1 MRKLALLIGAVG
13 LAVGPASVSS
23 WASSPFGNYA
33 YVDPESGTDS
43 SNCGGTS
50 LANPSTG
57 PCQSVN
63 QALNNLVIVGNQGA
77 NIFILKG
84 GLFGPIYITGKTRII
99 GPEDRTAQIYWSAST
114 LPGCISAP
122 AGSCNGSAPATYAVD
137 IEAGANKP
145 VQLKNIVIHAGQ
157 GTNAA
162 LHVGS
167 AAALALQNV
176 TLNGGEGTIPEVM
189 LVAPSQGSEFELYM
203 SQVELGLT
211 NSGGG
216 LSIAPSGATPVTVSI
231 NNSEILYALF
241 GVQVNATSLTAGS
254 NIAMTIDN
262 TQFMAFTNSAV
273 SIAAPSDDSTV
284 SVALARSNIINSS
297 GAALKIN
304 GSGASASLFET
315 LITHN
320 GTGVN
325 LVNGGTGLSYQN
337 NQISNNGT
345 NCEVSSSST
354 PCSSALT
361 SISQD

>member
-13 LAVGPASVSS
+13 LTVGMASVSC

-43 SNCGGTS
+43 ANCGGTS
-50 LANPSTG
+50 LANPSVG
-57 PCQSVN
+57 PCQTLN
-63 QALNNLVIVGNQGA
+63 QALNNLVIVGNEGA

-84 GLFGPIYITGKTRII
+84 GLFGPIYITGKLNIY
-99 GPEDRTAQIYWSAST
+99 GPEDRSAQIYWYTST

-145 VQLKNIVIHAGQ
+145 VQLKNIIIHNGQ
-157 GTNAA
+157 GTNGA

-167 AAALALQNV
+167 AAALALQKV
-176 TLNGGEGTIPEVM
+176 TINGGEGTIPEVM

-203 SQVELGLT
+203 SQVEVGLSS
-211 NSGGG
+211 SGGG

-231 NNSEILYALF
+231 NNSEIGYALF
-241 GVQVNATSLTAGS
+241 GVQVNATSLTTGS

-262 TQFMAFTNSAV
+262 TQFFAFTNSAV
-273 SIAAPSDDSTV
+273 SITAPSDGSTA
-284 SVALARSNIINSS
+284 SIALARSNIINTN

-304 GSGASASLFET
+304 GSGASASLYET
-315 LITHN
+315 LVTHN
-320 GTGVN
+320 NAGVN
-325 LVNGGTGLSYQN
+325 LVNGGTGSSYQN

-345 NCEVSSSST
+345 NCEVSGASM
-354 PCSSALT
+354 PCSTALT
-361 SISQD
+361 SQSQD

>member
-1 MRKLALLIGAVG
+1 
-13 LAVGPASVSS
+13 
-23 WASSPFGNYA
+23 
-33 YVDPESGTDS
+33 
-43 SNCGGTS
+43 
-50 LANPSTG
+50 
-57 PCQSVN
+57 
-63 QALNNLVIVGNQGA
+63 
-77 NIFILKG
+77 
-84 GLFGPIYITGKTRII
+84 
-99 GPEDRTAQIYWSAST
+99 
-114 LPGCISAP
+114 
-122 AGSCNGSAPATYAVD
+122 
-137 IEAGANKP
+137 
-145 VQLKNIVIHAGQ
+145 
-157 GTNAA
+157 
-162 LHVGS
+162 
-167 AAALALQNV
+167 
-176 TLNGGEGTIPEVM
+176 
-189 LVAPSQGSEFELYM
+189 
-203 SQVELGLT
+203 
-211 NSGGG
+211 
-216 LSIAPSGATPVTVSI
+216 VSI